1 MEKVK
6 ATFQTLDFLE
16 KAVKAEEYDS
26 VKVRGDSK
34 INPYELVN
42 SKR

>member
-16 KAVKAEEYDS
+16 KAVKAEEVVLLKY
-26 VKVRGDSK
+26 VEMLQV
-34 INPYELVN
+34 NLYELA
-42 SKR
+42 